1 MPKKVQVT
9 AMVEMETYQRLVDL
23 SRQTGK
29 SISTLVREAV
39 EKTCMP
45 EVKSGGEK
53 HG

>member
-1 MPKKVQVT
+1 VVVVKKVQVT

-39 EKTCMP
+39 EKMLK
-45 EVKSGGEK
+45 EAEAR
-53 HG
+53 